1 MAESP
6 RSRRLSSW
14 DDGKWESQAARPH
27 ADGWGRPIRKQKK
40 GMEKRALQECGA
52 GRHFACL
59 LTAHAALRCSHL
71 CDRWG
76 RPRFPRY
83 GWEQGGDFQLK
94 CEYIRIDYK

>member
-59 LTAHAALRCSHL
+59 LTAHAALRVHTCVI
-71 CDRWG
+71 DGAVRV
-76 RPRFPRY
+76 FPAM
-83 GWEQGGDFQLK
+83 GGSREGIFN
-94 CEYIRIDYK
+94 